1 MVRSSRD
8 VQQASDHADTIPL
21 LTPEYQVSTA
31 VSALWVNLARGWVT
45 YEGCLATIPGAPYP
59 NQWLGVSAHLAMLY
73 FGG

>member
-8 VQQASDHADTIPL
+8 VQQASNNADTIPL
-21 LTPEYQVSTA
+21 VTPEYQVSTA
-31 VSALWVNLARGWVT
+31 VSAFWDNSARGVT

-59 NQWLGVSAHLAMLY
+59 NQGLSVSAHLAMLY